1 MDKQAVLDRI
11 ESLGLLAV
19 LRGPSPELTVRMVE
33 ALVAGGVYGIEI
45 TYSTPNAEAVVAEL
59 AEKFGDRILLG
70 MGTLIRP
77 EQAASAKAAGAQ
89 FLVSPVCDPEL
100 VRAMVATGLPVMAG
114 ALTPTEVLQ
123 AHQLGSDVVKIF
135 PGSMTGPSYIKALKG
150 PFPYIRMMPTGGVNA
165 GNIADWFA
173 AGVVAVGAGSEL
185 CPPKLAKE
193 GRFDEISERAR
204 EFVRIVEAARA
215 PQAK

>member
-33 ALVAGGVYGIEI
+33 ALAAGGVYGIEI

-70 MGTLIRP
+70 LGTLIRP